1 MFTNATVFELYARAR
16 HDGDLLASQRPQ
28 TLFRG
33 RSLRRLLR
41 ASTAPVAPPRLSVP
55 LCSR

>member
-28 TLFRG
+28 ILFRG
-33 RSLRRLLR
+33 RSFRRLFR
-41 ASTAPVAPPRLSVP
+41 ASTAPAAPAQLSVP